1 MGKSAVNRLRL
12 FSIARFDHQ
21 RVSSICPQSPRASE
35 DDCSRHADDFGT
47 FQARNPKKRSSIF
60 AMFVS
65 QIPSRWKLESHSCS
79 KNHMFICCCFNSMFF
94 LYIVS
99 CLLDF
104 QDPSCGLARLR
115 AWETL
120 TLFRDTTNCVGQAG
134 SGPPLKAFETQWNLA
149 STWGFHQQNM
159 GDFPKKHENIRI
171 SSTKYGE
178 VTIKD
183 RGKLVMG
190 SFMP

>member
-1 MGKSAVNRLRL
+1 MFAGFPGSQLQTCTPAGLRDL
-12 FSIARFDHQ
+12 DTFSGHDQ
-21 RVSSICPQSPRASE
+21 LC
-35 DDCSRHADDFGT
+35 GT
-47 FQARNPKKRSSIF
+47 GGIGAPT
-60 AMFVS
+60 
-65 QIPSRWKLESHSCS
+65 ES
-79 KNHMFICCCFNSMFF
+79 
-94 LYIVS
+94 V
-99 CLLDF
+99 
-104 QDPSCGLARLR
+104 
-115 AWETL
+115 
-120 TLFRDTTNCVGQAG
+120 
-134 SGPPLKAFETQWNLA
+134 ETQWNLA